1 MISLLSVNYKIFPEI
16 LTSLIVAIAFSE
28 LFATY
33 TYGQFFLQF
42 SKFNIFECDFSLNY
56 NNQGELLEK
65 LRGRIDELDAELLAL
80 LNERAKC
87 VMKIGAIKQKEN
99 TEVLVPQREIE
110 LLDRLISLNQGP
122 MTADMVLHIFQ
133 QIIDTLKELQK

>member
-1 MISLLSVNYKIFPEI
+1 MLSLLAVKHKIFPEI

-33 TYGQFFLQF
+33 TYGHFLIQF
-42 SKFNIFECDFSLNY
+42 SKFNIFESDFGLNY
-56 NNQGELLEK
+56 NNQGEILEK

-87 VMKIGAIKQKEN
+87 VIKIGEIKQKEDK
-99 TEVLVPQREIE
+99 EILVPQREIE
-110 LLDRLISLNQGP
+110 LLERLSSLNRGP
-122 MTADMVLHIFQ
+122 MTTEMVLHIFQ
-133 QIIDTLKELQK
+133 EIIDSLKELQK